1 MKMKRKY
8 IIILIISI
16 VVILVTTAIVGVIII
31 TNRSEEPGEGE
42 TDDEIDTSTNQGEP
56 QSVTG
61 CGVVS
66 DDGKYVFSFPKYCY
80 NKQWVLTR
88 SNMYVGCF
96 NFVFSK
102 EEIMD
107 YELIDVYGQNVDMI
121 EFDSGLYTVD
131 GYEKRGEYG
140 YLYDK
145 GFSTYYTEEMNPYKR
160 YPELIGKDIIIEGI
174 IIRINGKEYNIKREV
189 DAEFRNIV
197 LKDGELPCPVS
208 AIIDYDPDD
217 PERGK
222 HGFIMHSGEDL
233 LLHEIGIYEYFN
245 IKLKEVYKLDLIT
258 HENGMQSD
266 VTLYLGMAEDIFR
279 LQVKAGETYE
289 VKYEISYKY
298 DDPEKQ
304 PIRAWVDTY
313 SVYEYDGEKY
323 QSSAGILYYHDIYDP
338 EILAD
343 DILGE
348 DYR

>member
-1 MKMKRKY
+1 MNMKRKY
-8 IIILIISI
+8 IIILVISI
-16 VVILVTTAIVGVIII
+16 AVILVAAAIVSVILIM
-31 TNRSEEPGEGE
+31 NRSKEPGEE
-42 TDDEIDTSTNQGEP
+42 TNTGTQQGEP
-56 QSVTG
+56 PPITG

-80 NKQWVLTR
+80 DKQWILTR

-140 YLYDK
+140 YLYDM

-266 VTLYLGMAEDIFR
+266 VTLYLGMAEDIFP

-348 DYR
+348 NYR

>member
-16 VVILVTTAIVGVIII
+16 VVILVTAAIVSVILI
-31 TNRSEEPGEGE
+31 TNRSKEPGEEKPGKE
-42 TDDEIDTSTNQGEP
+42 TDTGTQGEQQP
-56 QSVTG
+56 ITG

-80 NKQWVLTR
+80 DKQWILTR
-88 SNMYVGCF
+88 SNMYVGCL

-102 EEIMD
+102 EEITD

-140 YLYDK
+140 YLYDMA
-145 GFSTYYTEEMNPYKR
+145 FSTFHTEEMNPYKR
-160 YPELIGKDIIIEGI
+160 YPELIGKEIIIEGI

-189 DAEFRNIV
+189 DAEFRNVI
-197 LKDGELPCPVS
+197 LKNGELQAPVS
-208 AIIDYDPDD
+208 TIIKYDPKD
-217 PERGK
+217 PDSYK

-233 LLHEIGIYEYFN
+233 LLHEIGIYDYFN

-266 VTLYLGMAEDIFR
+266 VTLYLGMAEDIFP

-298 DDPEKQ
+298 DDPAKQ

-323 QSSAGILYYHDIYDP
+323 ESYSGTLYYHSTYDP

-343 DILGE
+343 DLLGE

>member
-16 VVILVTTAIVGVIII
+16 AVILVAAAIVSVILI
-31 TNRSEEPGEGE
+31 TNKSKEPGEEKPGKE
-42 TDDEIDTSTNQGEP
+42 ADTGTQGDP
-56 QSVTG
+56 QPITG

-66 DDGKYVFSFPKYCY
+66 DDGKFVFSFPKYCY
-80 NKQWVLTR
+80 DKQWILTR
-88 SNMYVGCF
+88 SNMYVGCY

-102 EEIMD
+102 EEITD
-107 YELIDVYGQNVDMI
+107 YELLDVYGQNVDMI
-121 EFDSGLYTVD
+121 EFESGLYLVD

-140 YLYDK
+140 YLYDMA
-145 GFSTYYTEEMNPYKR
+145 FSTFNTEEMNPYKR
-160 YPELIGKDIIIEGI
+160 YSELIGKDIIIEGI

-189 DAEFRNIV
+189 DAEFRNVI
-197 LKDGELPCPVS
+197 LQEGEIQS
-208 AIIDYDPDD
+208 AIIASISYDPDD

-222 HGFIMHSGEDL
+222 NGFIMHSGEDL
-233 LLHEIGIYEYFN
+233 LLYEIGIYDYFN

-266 VTLYLGMAEDIFR
+266 VTLYLGMAEDIFP

-313 SVYEYDGEKY
+313 SVYEYDGKKY
-323 QSSAGILYYHDIYDP
+323 QSLAGTLFYHSTYDP
-338 EILAD
+338 EKLAD

>member
-1 MKMKRKY
+1 MNMKRKY
-8 IIILIISI
+8 IIILVISI
-16 VVILVTTAIVGVIII
+16 VVILVTAAIVSVILI
-31 TNRSEEPGEGE
+31 TNRSKEPGEE
-42 TDDEIDTSTNQGEP
+42 TNTGTQQGEP
-56 QSVTG
+56 QPITG

-66 DDGKYVFSFPKYCY
+66 DDGKYVFSFPKYSY
-80 NKQWVLTR
+80 DKQWVLTR

-102 EEIMD
+102 EEITD

-140 YLYDK
+140 YLYDMA
-145 GFSTYYTEEMNPYKR
+145 FSTFHTEEMNPYKR
-160 YPELIGKDIIIEGI
+160 YPELIGKEIIIEGI

-266 VTLYLGMAEDIFR
+266 VTLYLGMAEDIFP

>member
-1 MKMKRKY
+1 MNMKRKY
-8 IIILIISI
+8 IIILVISI
-16 VVILVTTAIVGVIII
+16 AVILVAAAIVSVILIM
-31 TNRSEEPGEGE
+31 NRSKEPGEE
-42 TDDEIDTSTNQGEP
+42 TNTGTQQGEP
-56 QSVTG
+56 PPITG

-80 NKQWVLTR
+80 DKQWILTR
-88 SNMYVGCF
+88 SNMYVGCY

-102 EEIMD
+102 EEITD
-107 YELIDVYGQNVDMI
+107 YELLDVYGQNVDMI
-121 EFDSGLYTVD
+121 EFESGLYLVD

-140 YLYDK
+140 YLYDMA
-145 GFSTYYTEEMNPYKR
+145 FSTFNTEEMNPYKR

-189 DAEFRNIV
+189 DAEFRNVI
-197 LKDGELPCPVS
+197 LQEGEIQS
-208 AIIDYDPDD
+208 AIIAHIDYDPDD

-266 VTLYLGMAEDIFR
+266 VTLYLGMAEDIFP

-304 PIRAWVDTY
+304 PIRAWIDMY
-313 SVYEYDGEKY
+313 SVYEYDGKKY
-323 QSSAGILYYHDIYDP
+323 QSLAGTLFYHSTYDP
-338 EILAD
+338 EKLAD